1 MKHLLTT
8 LFVVFL
14 SCTAVVAQEK
24 TMSKEEKEAAKVKK
38 EADLKAAFKT
48 AEFTSYDEELVR
60 TSYANRSAN
69 TKKLKTDTSLSEDD
83 VKAKSKEFS
92 SDEDAVLKEKIGA
105 PKYKAFKDAQKA
117 QREAAKTE

>member
-1 MKHLLTT
+1 
-8 LFVVFL
+8 
-14 SCTAVVAQEK
+14 
-24 TMSKEEKEAAKVKK
+24 MSKEEKEAAKLKK

-48 AEFTSYDEELVR
+48 AKFTSYDEELAR

-69 TKKLKTDTSLSEDD
+69 TKKLKADASLSVED

-92 SDEDAVLKEKIGA
+92 IAEDAVLKEKLGA
-105 PKYKAFKDAQKA
+105 PKHKAFKDAQKA

>member
-92 SDEDAVLKEKIGA
+92 SAEDAVLKEKIGA